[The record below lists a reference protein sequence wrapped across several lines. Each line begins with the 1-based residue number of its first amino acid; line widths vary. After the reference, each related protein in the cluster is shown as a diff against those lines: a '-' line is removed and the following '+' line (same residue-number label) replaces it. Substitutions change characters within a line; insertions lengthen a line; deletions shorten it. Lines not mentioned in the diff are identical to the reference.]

1 VVNADTLAPYIDML
15 PLIISAFVISLLAT
29 PLIGAFAMK
38 FGFVD
43 LPATMRRRTD
53 PTLTQRL
60 HKNVK
65 PRLGALAALL
75 PLVYVFATQIS
86 LSTPIIG
93 VLIGLIILIIGGVI
107 DDKYELGSSA
117 QFSIQAIAALI
128 VVITGTSI
136 LSIQIFGVSLDF
148 SAFSKEISFLG
159 LEYMFVFPADIITF
173 FWIMTMINAVNW
185 VCGIDALGEL
195 LTVIAA
201 ITTTMLS
208 VRFGNPELAIIS
220 AVLAAGILGY
230 VPYNFPP
237 AKIIGG
243 TAGHTSF
250 GYLIS
255 VLAMLSGAKITT
267 GIILLIIP
275 LVDMIWV
282 IFYRIRKHSNLPLFK
297 RPFISGKVHLHHR
310 LMDAGYSQ
318 KQVLLIEG
326 MSMGAV
332 SILAI
337 YFGGFGNAT
346 LIGTILLAVIIIIFA
361 LINVKKDN
369 HQKLV
374 KTGRQSNNHYS
385 QQKSKDDSD
394 DGDDGLT
401 PEEKFA
407 Y

>member
-1 VVNADTLAPYIDML
+1 VFNADTLAPYIDML

-29 PLIGAFAMK
+29 PLIGVFAMK

-53 PTLTQRL
+53 PTLNQRL
-60 HKNVK
+60 HKEIK
-65 PRLGALAALL
+65 PRLGALAALI
-75 PLVYVFATQIS
+75 PLVYVFATQIN
-86 LSTPIIG
+86 LTIPIIG
-93 VLIGLIILIIGGVI
+93 VLIGLIILIIGGII

-117 QFSIQAIAALI
+117 QFTIQALAALI

-136 LSIQIFGVSLDF
+136 LSIQVFGVSLDF
-148 SAFSKEISFLG
+148 TAFSKELSIFG

-195 LTVIAA
+195 LTAIAA

-208 VRFGNPELAIIS
+208 IRFGNPELAIIS

-282 IFYRIRKHSNLPLFK
+282 MFYRIKTHTDLPLFK
-297 RPFISGKVHLHHR
+297 RPFVSGKVHLHHR

-326 MSMGAV
+326 ISMGVVA
-332 SILAI
+332 ILAV
-337 YFGGFGNAT
+337 YFGGFANIT
-346 LIGTILLAVIIIIFA
+346 LVGTILLAVIIVIFA
-361 LINVKKDN
+361 LINIKKDN
-369 HQKLV
+369 QRKLANSNHQA
-374 KTGRQSNNHYS
+374 QDNSNDNDN
-385 QQKSKDDSD
+385 DDDD

>member
-1 VVNADTLAPYIDML
+1 VFNADTLAPYIDML
-15 PLIISAFVISLLAT
+15 PLIISAFVVSLLAT
-29 PLIGAFAMK
+29 PLIGVFAMK

-53 PTLTQRL
+53 PTLNQRL
-60 HKNVK
+60 HKKIK
-65 PRLGALAALL
+65 PRLGALAALM
-75 PLVYVFATQIS
+75 PLVYVFATQIN
-86 LSTPIIG
+86 LTTPIIG
-93 VLIGLIILIIGGVI
+93 VLIGLIILILGGVI
-107 DDKYELGSSA
+107 DDKYELGSGT
-117 QFSIQAIAALI
+117 QFAIQALAALI

-136 LSIQIFGVSLDF
+136 LSIQIFGLPLNF
-148 SAFSKEISFLG
+148 SAFSKELSIFG

-195 LTVIAA
+195 LTAIAA

-208 VRFGNPELAIIS
+208 MKFGNPELAIIS
-220 AVLAAGILGY
+220 VTLAAGILGY

-237 AKIIGG
+237 SKIIGG

-255 VLAMLSGAKITT
+255 VLAILSGAKITT

-275 LVDMIWV
+275 LVDMMWV
-282 IFYRIRKHSNLPLFK
+282 MFYRIKTHTNLPLFK
-297 RPFISGKVHLHHR
+297 RPFVSGKVHLHHR

-326 MSMGAV
+326 IGMGVVA
-332 SILAI
+332 ILAI
-337 YFGGFGNAT
+337 YFGGFANIT
-346 LIGTILLAVIIIIFA
+346 LVGTILLAVIIVIFA

-369 HQKLV
+369 QRKLAIHQ
-374 KTGRQSNNHYS
+374 R
-385 QQKSKDDSD
+385 KSSHSKSGDSD
-394 DGDDGLT
+394 SNGDSSDGLT